1 MMTKDRR
8 LKPFSKQEL
17 KVIGEKA
24 SVIPGRPSTAVFN
37 TPISYRENS
46 MDMFMDKRPA
56 FMVTANDFSGLN
68 PDFYKK
74 YLARAHRNDSGK
86 IDAFGVQWT
95 FEPTA
100 GGSISV
106 AGNPRFEDANDW
118 KDVIRMPDV
127 NDWDWE
133 ADRANNPVDTNF
145 AVEMTF
151 VNGFW
156 FERLISLMDFMNAAM
171 ALVDEDQ
178 TDALYELFEATTQL
192 ACDLVDKICE
202 YWPATDGFML
212 HDDWGSQREPFFSDE
227 IARKLFLPHMK
238 KLVSHVHDKGRFCS
252 IHSCGHVAD
261 RVPVF
266 IEAGIDGWELQ
277 GNANDIHQL
286 YRDYGD
292 QIILQVTIP
301 DFDQTDEKAA
311 VEAARNYVDTFCKP
325 GKPTILSAR
334 NCMSNK
340 VFAEEVYEYSRK
352 HYLNL

>member
-1 MMTKDRR
+1 MMTKPRYM
-8 LKPFSKQEL
+8 KPFTEQEL
-17 KVIGEKA
+17 KVLGTK
-24 SVIPGRPSTAVFN
+24 PGFFPGMAPSYIFN
-37 TPISYRENS
+37 TPISYRENV
-46 MDMFMDKRPA
+46 MNTFMEKRPCFA
-56 FMVTANDFSGLN
+56 VSNRDFTHMNCDYFQAHLGRGGRANPNFT
-68 PDFYKK
+68 
-74 YLARAHRNDSGK
+74 
-86 IDAFGVQWT
+86 DAFGVKWT

-106 AGNPRFEDANDW
+106 GGNPRFEDANDW
-118 KDVIRMPDV
+118 KDVIKMPDV
-127 NDWDWE
+127 NDWDWD
-133 ADRANNPVDTNF
+133 ADRDNNPVDTNF

-171 ALVDEDQ
+171 ALVDDDQ

-192 ACDLVDKICE
+192 ACDLVDKICH

-227 IARKLFLPHMK
+227 IARSLFLPHMK
-238 KLVSHVHDKGRFCS
+238 KLVGHIHDKGRFCS

-277 GNANDIHQL
+277 GNANDIHKL
-286 YRDYGD
+286 YEDYGD
-292 QIILQVTIP
+292 KIILQVTIP
-301 DFDQTDEKAA
+301 DFDQKDEKAA

-334 NCMSNK
+334 NCMTNK

-352 HYLNL
+352 HYLSL

>member
-1 MMTKDRR
+1 MMTKSRKY
-8 LKPFSKQEL
+8 KPYSKNEL
-17 KVIGEKA
+17 KVVGYKECI
-24 SVIPGRPSTAVFN
+24 IPSLPGSDVFN
-37 TPISYRENS
+37 TPISYRENVNA
-46 MDMFMDKRPA
+46 MFWEKQPCFA
-56 FMVTANDFSGLN
+56 VTSNDHSGLN

-86 IDAFGVQWT
+86 IDAFGVKWT

-106 AGNPRFEDANDW
+106 GGNPRFEDANDW
-118 KDVIRMPDV
+118 KDVISMPSV
-127 NDWDWE
+127 ADWDWA
-133 ADRANNPVDTNF
+133 ADAANNPIDTNF

-178 TDALYELFEATTQL
+178 HDALHELFEATTGL

-202 YWPATDGFML
+202 YWPGVDGFMI
-212 HDDWGSQREPFFSDE
+212 HDDWGSQREPFFSDK
-227 IARKLFLPHMK
+227 IARELFLPHMK
-238 KLVSHVHDKGRFCS
+238 KLVSHVHDKGRTCS
-252 IHSCGHVAD
+252 IHSCGSLGP

-266 IEAGIDGWELQ
+266 IEAGIDSWELQ
-277 GNANDIHQL
+277 ANANNLPKL
-286 YRDYGD
+286 YEDYGD
-292 QIILQVTIP
+292 QIILTVAIP
-301 DFDQTDEKAA
+301 DFDHKDEKAA
-311 VEAARNYVDTFCKP
+311 VAAARNYVDTYCKP

-352 HYLNL
+352 HYLSL